1 MDFFGA
7 QEQARRQTRWLIVLF
22 VMAVTAVI
30 VAVYLA
36 MIVVIGADGEQPLS
50 LWNGSLFL
58 AVAAATSLFIAGGSL
73 YKISALASGGGE
85 SVAESLGGRLVSRA
99 SGDFL
104 EKRLLNVVDEMAIA
118 SGVPAPKVFIL
129 DDEHGINAFAAGF
142 TTQQAVVAVTRGTL
156 EQLSRDELQGVIAHE
171 FSHILNGDMRLNLR
185 LIGILHGIL
194 LLALIGRILLRGG
207 GRGRSKN
214 GGGILFFG
222 LALLAIGYIG
232 VFFGN
237 LIKAAASRQRE
248 FLADAS
254 AVQFTRNPDGI
265 GGALKK
271 IGGFEQSAIH
281 HPKAEEASHLFFGK
295 GISTLFGF
303 LATHPPIDER
313 IRRIDRSFRMEQMRS
328 AGAGSQP
335 AAGVTGF
342 AASERVAI
350 TPQQVVASVG
360 TVTPRQVA
368 YAHDLIES
376 LPPSIR
382 DDYHHPDRA
391 RALLYALLVAGEA
404 QPAQVLHSALKDEA
418 AEVVELAAAR
428 VPELIAAGR
437 ATWLPILELAMPAL
451 GEEGSGTERLLANAK
466 RLIEADG
473 NITLFEYLVD
483 SLLRAA
489 LTGKPGDK
497 GIIQPYPQKRVHE
510 DGATVL
516 SLLVH
521 LGHRDTAAAQRAFT
535 EAAAFL
541 PPDGE
546 WTLSTRDALPLS
558 RFDQSLTRLATLDYR
573 FRARLIEA
581 CSAAIA
587 HDGQVTIHEAELL
600 RIIGAKLDCPIPPLL
615 AETEQASSGTGLDL

>member
-7 QEQARRQTRWLIVLF
+7 QEQARRQTRWLIALF

-30 VAVYLA
+30 AAVYLA
-36 MIVVIGADGEQPLS
+36 MIVVIGTGGEQPLS
-50 LWNGSLFL
+50 FWNPGLLL
-58 AVAAATSLFIAGGSL
+58 AVAAVTTLFITGGSL

-85 SVAESLGGRLVSRA
+85 SVAKSLGGRQVLRA
-99 SGDFL
+99 SGDL
-104 EKRLLNVVDEMAIA
+104 HEMRLLNIVDEMAIA
-118 SGVPAPKVFIL
+118 SGVPTPKVFIL

-142 TTQQAVVAVTRGTL
+142 STQQAVVAVTRGTL

-194 LLALIGRILLRGG
+194 LLALIGRILLHGG

-214 GGGILFFG
+214 GGGIVFFG

-313 IRRIDRSFRMEQMRS
+313 IRRIDRSFRMDMEQKRS
-328 AGAGSQP
+328 AGAGFQP
-335 AAGVTGF
+335 AAGVMGF
-342 AASERVAI
+342 AANERVAI

-382 DDYHHPDRA
+382 DDYRHPDRA
-391 RALLYALLVAGEA
+391 RALLYALLVVGEA
-404 QPAQVLHSALKDEA
+404 RPAHVLRSALKEEA
-418 AEVVELAAAR
+418 AELVELAAER
-428 VPELIAAGR
+428 VPALIAAGR

-451 GEEGSGTERLLANAK
+451 GEEGPGAERLLANAK

-497 GIIQPYPQKRVHE
+497 GAIQPYPQKRVHE
-510 DGATVL
+510 DCETVL

-521 LGHRDTAAAQRAFT
+521 LGHRDRVIAQRAFADAT
-535 EAAAFL
+535 AFL

-546 WTLSTRDALPLS
+546 WTLSARDALPLS
-558 RFDQSLTRLATLDYR
+558 RFDQSLTRLANLDYR
-573 FRARLIEA
+573 LRAHLIEA
-581 CSAAIA
+581 CSAAIT
-587 HDGQVTIHEAELL
+587 HDGEVTIHEAELL

-615 AETEQASSGTGLDL
+615 AEGYGDSPPE

>member
-1 MDFFGA
+1 MDFFGE
-7 QEQARRQTRWLIVLF
+7 QEQARRQTRWLIALF
-22 VMAVTAVI
+22 VMAVAAVI

-50 LWNGSLFL
+50 FWNGSLFL
-58 AVAAATSLFIAGGSL
+58 AVAAATTLFISGGSL

-85 SVAESLGGRLVSRA
+85 SVAEALGGRLVSRA

-118 SGVPAPKVFIL
+118 SGVPTPKVFIL

-214 GGGILFFG
+214 GGGIVFFG

-281 HPKAEEASHLFFGK
+281 HPKAEEASHF
-295 GISTLFGF
+295 F
-303 LATHPPIDER
+303 LAKGSPPCSVSWPPIR
-313 IRRIDRSFRMEQMRS
+313 PSTSASAASIAASAWSRS
-328 AGAGSQP
+328 AA
-335 AAGVTGF
+335 
-342 AASERVAI
+342 
-350 TPQQVVASVG
+350 
-360 TVTPRQVA
+360 
-368 YAHDLIES
+368 
-376 LPPSIR
+376 
-382 DDYHHPDRA
+382 
-391 RALLYALLVAGEA
+391 
-404 QPAQVLHSALKDEA
+404 PAQAFNQ
-418 AEVVELAAAR
+418 R
-428 VPELIAAGR
+428 R
-437 ATWLPILELAMPAL
+437 A
-451 GEEGSGTERLLANAK
+451 S
-466 RLIEADG
+466 
-473 NITLFEYLVD
+473 
-483 SLLRAA
+483 
-489 LTGKPGDK
+489 
-497 GIIQPYPQKRVHE
+497 Q
-510 DGATVL
+510 
-516 SLLVH
+516 
-521 LGHRDTAAAQRAFT
+521 
-535 EAAAFL
+535 
-541 PPDGE
+541 
-546 WTLSTRDALPLS
+546 ALPRASAWRS
-558 RFDQSLTRLATLDYR
+558 RRNRWWPA
-573 FRARLIEA
+573 
-581 CSAAIA
+581 SAPWRR
-587 HDGQVTIHEAELL
+587 VRSPT
-600 RIIGAKLDCPIPPLL
+600 P
-615 AETEQASSGTGLDL
+615 TS

>member
-22 VMAVTAVI
+22 VMAVAAVI

-50 LWNGSLFL
+50 FWNGSLFL
-58 AVAAATSLFIAGGSL
+58 AVAAATSLFITGGSL

-85 SVAESLGGRLVSRA
+85 SVAEALGGRLVSRA

-118 SGVPAPKVFIL
+118 SGVPTPKVFIL
-129 DDEHGINAFAAGF
+129 DDEQGINAFAAGF

-214 GGGILFFG
+214 GGGI
-222 LALLAIGYIG
+222 

-342 AASERVAI
+342 AASGRVAI

-391 RALLYALLVAGEA
+391 RGLVYALLVAGEA
-404 QPAQVLHSALKDEA
+404 QPDQVLHSALRDEA

-451 GEEGSGTERLLANAK
+451 REDGPGAERLLANAK

-510 DGATVL
+510 DCATVL

-521 LGHRDTAAAQRAFT
+521 LGHRNMAAAQRAFA

-546 WTLSTRDALPLS
+546 WTLSARDALPLS

-587 HDGQVTIHEAELL
+587 HDGQVSIHEAEVL

-615 AETEQASSGTGLDL
+615 AETGQASSSTGLDL

>member
-7 QEQARRQTRWLIVLF
+7 QEQARRQTRWLIAFF
-22 VMAVTAVI
+22 VMAVVAVI

-36 MIVVIGADGEQPLS
+36 MVIVIGTGGERPLS
-50 LWNGSLFL
+50 LWNPGLFL
-58 AVAAATSLFIAGGSL
+58 AVAAVTTLFITGGSL
-73 YKISALASGGGE
+73 YKVSALASGGGE
-85 SVAESLGGRLVSRA
+85 SVAQSLGGRKVLRA
-99 SGDFL
+99 SGDLL
-104 EKRLLNVVDEMAIA
+104 EMRLLNVVDEMAIA
-118 SGVPAPKVFIL
+118 SGVPTPKVFIL

-142 TTQQAVVAVTRGTL
+142 STQQAVVAVTRGTL

-194 LLALIGRILLRGG
+194 LLALIGRVLLRGG

-214 GGGILFFG
+214 SGGIAFFG
-222 LALLAIGYIG
+222 VALLAIGYIG
-232 VFFGN
+232 VFFGK

-254 AVQFTRNPDGI
+254 AVQFTRNPGGI

-271 IGGFEQSAIH
+271 IGGFEQSVIH
-281 HPKAEEASHLFFGK
+281 HPKAEEASHLFFGA
-295 GISTLFGF
+295 GTSSLFGF

-313 IRRIDRSFRMEQMRS
+313 IRRIDRSFRMEQKRS
-328 AGAGSQP
+328 AAAGFQP
-335 AAGVTGF
+335 AAASGF
-342 AASERVAI
+342 AANERVAI

-360 TVTPRQVA
+360 TVAPRQVA

-382 DDYHHPDRA
+382 DDTRHPDRA
-391 RALLYALLVAGEA
+391 RALLYALLVVGEA
-404 QPAQVLHSALKDEA
+404 QPAQVLRSALRDEA
-418 AEVVELAAAR
+418 AELVELAAAR

-451 GEEGSGTERLLANAK
+451 GEEGPGAQRLLANAK
-466 RLIEADG
+466 RLIEANG
-473 NITLFEYLVD
+473 SIALFEYLVD

-497 GIIQPYPQKRVHE
+497 GALHRYPQARVHE
-510 DGATVL
+510 DCETVL

-521 LGHRDTAAAQRAFT
+521 LGHPDPVLAQRAFAA
-535 EAAAFL
+535 AAAFL

-546 WTLSTRDALPLS
+546 WTLSARDALPLS
-558 RFDQSLTRLATLDYR
+558 RFDQSLSRLAALDYR
-573 FRARLIEA
+573 LRARLIEA

-587 HDGQVTIHEAELL
+587 HDGQVTIQEAELL

-615 AETEQASSGTGLDL
+615 AAG

>member
-7 QEQARRQTRWLIVLF
+7 QEQARRQTRWLIALF

-30 VAVYLA
+30 AAVYLA
-36 MIVVIGADGEQPLS
+36 MIVVIGTGGEQPLS
-50 LWNGSLFL
+50 FWNPGLLL
-58 AVAAATSLFIAGGSL
+58 AVAAVTTLFITGGSL

-85 SVAESLGGRLVSRA
+85 SVAKSLGGRQVLRA
-99 SGDFL
+99 SGDL
-104 EKRLLNVVDEMAIA
+104 HEMRLLNIVDEMAIA
-118 SGVPAPKVFIL
+118 SGVPTPKVFIL

-142 TTQQAVVAVTRGTL
+142 STQQAVVAVTRGTL

-194 LLALIGRILLRGG
+194 LLALIGRILLHGG

-214 GGGILFFG
+214 GGGIVFFG
-222 LALLAIGYIG
+222 VALLAIGYIG
-232 VFFGN
+232 VLFGN

-254 AVQFTRNPDGI
+254 AVQFTRNPGGI

-281 HPKAEEASHLFFGK
+281 HPKAEEASHLFFGE

-313 IRRIDRSFRMEQMRS
+313 IRRIDRSFRMEPERS
-328 AGAGSQP
+328 AGAGFQP
-335 AAGVTGF
+335 AAGVSGF
-342 AASERVAI
+342 AANERVAI

-391 RALLYALLVAGEA
+391 RALLYALLVVGEA
-404 QPAQVLHSALKDEA
+404 QPAQVLRHALKDEA
-418 AEVVELAAAR
+418 AELVELAAER

-451 GEEGSGTERLLANAK
+451 EEEGPGAERLLANAK

-497 GIIQPYPQKRVHE
+497 GAIQPYPLKRVNE
-510 DGATVL
+510 DCATVL

-521 LGHRDTAAAQRAFT
+521 LGHRDMATAQRAFA

-546 WTLSTRDALPLS
+546 WTLSARDALPLS

-573 FRARLIEA
+573 LRARLIEA

-615 AETEQASSGTGLDL
+615 AEG

>member
-7 QEQARRQTRWLIVLF
+7 QEQARRQTRWLIALF
-22 VMAVTAVI
+22 GLAVAAVI
-30 VAVYLA
+30 VAVYAA
-36 MIVVIGADGEQPLS
+36 MVVVIGPGGEQTLS
-50 LWNGSLFL
+50 FWNGRLFL
-58 AVAAATSLFIAGGSL
+58 IVAGVTILFITGGSF

-99 SGDFL
+99 SGDLL
-104 EKRLLNVVDEMAIA
+104 EMRLLNVVDEMAIA
-118 SGVPAPKVFIL
+118 SGVPTPKVFIL
-129 DDEHGINAFAAGF
+129 DHEHGINAFAAGF

-156 EQLSRDELQGVIAHE
+156 ELLSRDELQGVIAHE

-194 LLALIGRILLRGG
+194 LLALIGRILLRGA

-214 GGGILFFG
+214 GGGIAFFG

-281 HPKAEEASHLFFGK
+281 HPKAEEASHLFFGE

-303 LATHPPIDER
+303 LGTHPPIDER
-313 IRRIDRSFRMEQMRS
+313 IRRIDRSFRMEQKRS
-328 AGAGSQP
+328 VGAVFPP
-335 AAGVTGF
+335 AAGVTGL
-342 AASERVAI
+342 AASETTAI
-350 TPQQVVASVG
+350 TPQQVVTSVG
-360 TVTPRQVA
+360 TVMPRQVA

-391 RALLYALLVAGEA
+391 RALVYALLVAGDM
-404 QPAQVLHSALKDEA
+404 QPALVLRSTLKDETG
-418 AEVVELAAAR
+418 ELVELAAER
-428 VPELIAAGR
+428 VPELNAAGR
-437 ATWLPILELAMPAL
+437 ATWLPILELAMPVLAKDRP
-451 GEEGSGTERLLANAK
+451 SAERLLANTK
-466 RLIEADG
+466 RLIESDG
-473 NITLFEYLVD
+473 RTTLIEYLVY
-483 SLLRAA
+483 SLLHAA
-489 LTGKPGDK
+489 LTGKPGEK
-497 GIIQPYPQKRVHE
+497 GRIQRHPQKTVHE
-510 DGATVL
+510 DCETVL
-516 SLLVH
+516 STLVH
-521 LGHRDTAAAQRAFT
+521 FGHRDTAAAQRAFAYAT
-535 EAAAFL
+535 NSL

-546 WTLSTRDALPLS
+546 WTLIARDVLTLS
-558 RFDQSLTRLATLDYR
+558 QFDQSITRLATLDYR
-573 FRARLIEA
+573 FRAHLIEA

-587 HDGQVTIHEAELL
+587 HDGQVTIQEAELL

-615 AETEQASSGTGLDL
+615 ANS